1 MSSRKHGDVC
11 KFLSHEGDRVD
22 ELIHG
27 REYNGAKRFSKHQ
40 TVGKVVDVLRGAGE
54 MEKLKNLSNLWMRFT
69 LLFQEVL
76 HSLDIVVGYF
86 LDLLDF
92 QRLVHAEPIDDPLQV
107 SLSFFAK
114 AGDFGDF
121 GNVRKLKKPFDLTNT
136 RTWVH

>member
-1 MSSRKHGDVC
+1 MIQK
-11 KFLSHEGDRVD
+11 
-22 ELIHG
+22 
-27 REYNGAKRFSKHQ
+27 
-40 TVGKVVDVLRGAGE
+40 T
-54 MEKLKNLSNLWMRFT
+54 EKLNPNRKNLDQERKREACNLSNLWMRFT

-92 QRLVHAEPIDDPLQV
+92 QRVVHAEPIDDPLQV